1 MPLPHRPSPCAAT
14 WLCLAALIAP
24 AHAQTPAASAAS
36 SRITGVTLYP
46 GAARIEREARVSQG
60 ARSVT
65 FHCLP
70 AGLDARSLQV
80 AAPASVRIGELS
92 VTTVARALAPECASG
107 ELDASIRRLETQRD
121 ALGAEADA
129 LDLVTGYLKDASTT
143 DAAGRRPT
151 LDPKQIAAVADALQR
166 TGQQALLKR
175 RQLERE
181 QAELNARL
189 GALQA
194 QRGRAQAGKEVLQVS
209 VTLAAAAEAAVQ
221 LSYQVNGPSWQ
232 PAYRAM
238 LDSRS
243 GQVRIERQALV
254 AQSTGEDWRGVKLLL
269 STGQPRA
276 ATAGPLPS
284 PWRVGIQ
291 PPEESRVFAAA
302 APRAAAPVAALDRAG
317 SELPEA
323 PPSFEVSV
331 QDNAFATEFS
341 VPQAIDVPSSGQR
354 VALMIGEHQARAE
367 QFVRTSPRLDA
378 SAYLVASVPVP
389 PGVWPDGA
397 LQLYRDGAF
406 VGSSRWTTPDNARL
420 ELAFG
425 RDERVRVEVEP
436 ESETTGAAGLTGSR
450 TERTVARAYRVEN
463 RHATP
468 VRVQVLEAAPVA
480 VDEQVRVT
488 TSFTPQPAD
497 LAWRSQP
504 GVAAWSLELAPA
516 ASTRVTARY
525 VISHPKDARL
535 SHE

>member
-1 MPLPHRPSPCAAT
+1 MPFTSRPTPLAAAI
-14 WLCLAALIAP
+14 LLLAALTAQARADTPAP
-24 AHAQTPAASAAS
+24 AAAA
-36 SRITGVTLYP
+36 SRITGVKLYP
-46 GAARIEREARVSQG
+46 GAATVEREARVSAG
-60 ARSVT
+60 ARSVV

-80 AAPASVRIGELS
+80 SAPASVRIGELS
-92 VTTVARALAPECASG
+92 VATVPRALAPECAPG
-107 ELDASIRRLETQRD
+107 ELDASIRRLEAQRD

-151 LDPKQIAAVADALQR
+151 LDPKQIAAVAEALQR

-181 QAELNARL
+181 QADLNARL
-189 GALQA
+189 SALQA
-194 QRGRAQAGKEVLQVS
+194 QRGRAQAGKEVLHVS
-209 VTLAAAAEAAVQ
+209 VTLAAAAEATVR

-284 PWRVGIQ
+284 PWRVGIR
-291 PPEESRVFAAA
+291 PPEPPRVFAAA
-302 APRAAAPVAALDRAG
+302 APRPAAPMAALERA
-317 SELPEA
+317 SADMQES
-323 PPSFEVSV
+323 PPDFDVAV
-331 QDNAFATEFS
+331 QDNAFATEFT

-354 VALMIGEHQARAE
+354 VALVIGEHQARAD
-367 QFVRTSPRLDA
+367 QFVRTTPHLDLN
-378 SAYLVASVPVP
+378 AYLVASVPVP

-406 VGSSRWTTPDNARL
+406 VGTSRWSTPNDARL

-425 RDERVRVEVEP
+425 RDERMRVEVDP
-436 ESETTGAAGLTGSR
+436 VIDTTGSTGLTGSR
-450 TERTVARAYRVEN
+450 TERTVTRAYRLEN

-468 VRVQVLEAAPVA
+468 MRVQVLEAAPVS
-480 VDEQVRVT
+480 VDEQVRVAA
-488 TSFTPQPAD
+488 SFTPQPAE